1 MKPINLEERLIQFS
15 VDIILM
21 CNKVEKSFASE
32 HLAKQ
37 LIRSATSSALNYG
50 EARSGEST
58 NDFLHKMKICL
69 KELRESYINLKIQKG
84 AELIADVLDFK
95 GNTVYNTDKPEG
107 HPRKGFS
114 CEKLRKTGWEASIFL
129 REGIQLSYEWYK
141 QNRNK

>member
-1 MKPINLEERLIQFS
+1 MKPINLEDRLIQFS

-21 CNKVEKSFASE
+21 CNKIENSFTSE

-69 KELRESYINLKIQKG
+69 KELRESFINLKIQKG
-84 AELIADVLDFK
+84 AELISDVDLL
-95 GNTVYNTDKPEG
+95 N
-107 HPRKGFS
+107 
-114 CEKLRKTGWEASIFL
+114 KLLKENDELISIFVASIKTAS
-129 REGIQLSYEWYK
+129 IK
-141 QNRNK
+141 K

>member
-1 MKPINLEERLIQFS
+1 MNMKPINLEDRLIQFS

-21 CNKVEKSFASE
+21 CNKIEKSFTSE

-69 KELRESYINLKIQKG
+69 KELRESFINLKIQKG
-84 AELIADVLDFK
+84 AELIADVDLL
-95 GNTVYNTDKPEG
+95 N
-107 HPRKGFS
+107 
-114 CEKLRKTGWEASIFL
+114 KLLKENDELISIFVASIKTAS
-129 REGIQLSYEWYK
+129 IK
-141 QNRNK
+141 K